1 MIQAPA
7 SMIVGTR
14 TWTVSGSEQRGRFH
28 SRIGA
33 KLAIEEAW
41 QQYDLGNFEI
51 ATGRTVAD
59 GVVTEHLYA
68 IPRRVRR
75 SGIDAPRRRFA

>member
-14 TWTVSGSEQRGRFH
+14 TWAATGSEERGKFDPVP
-28 SRIGA
+28 GA
-33 KLAIEEAW
+33 KLSLDEAW
-41 QQYDLGNFEI
+41 RQYDLGNFEI
-51 ATGRTVAD
+51 ATGRTLAD
-59 GVVTEHLYA
+59 GIVTEHLYA

-75 SGIDAPRRRFA
+75 DGSGPRRRRFA

>member
-14 TWTVSGSEQRGRFH
+14 TWTVGGSEERGRFVPVE
-28 SRIGA
+28 GA
-33 KLAIEEAW
+33 KLDLDEAW
-41 QQYDLGNFEI
+41 RQYDLGNFEI
-51 ATGRTVAD
+51 ATGRVTAD
-59 GVVTEHLYA
+59 GIVTEHLYA

>member
-1 MIQAPA
+1 
-7 SMIVGTR
+7 
-14 TWTVSGSEQRGRFH
+14 
-28 SRIGA
+28 
-33 KLAIEEAW
+33 LDEAW
-41 QQYDLGNFEI
+41 RQYDLGNFEI
-51 ATGRTVAD
+51 ATGRVTAD

>member
-7 SMIVGTR
+7 SMIVGAR
-14 TWTVSGSEQRGRFH
+14 TWAVGGSERRGRFVPVD
-28 SRIGA
+28 GA
-33 KLAIEEAW
+33 KLDLDEAW
-41 QQYDLGNFEI
+41 RQYDLGNFEI
-51 ATGRTVAD
+51 ATGRVTAD
-59 GVVTEHLYA
+59 GIVTEHLYA

>member
-14 TWTVSGSEQRGRFH
+14 TWTVGGSEERGKFDPVP
-28 SRIGA
+28 GA
-33 KLAIEEAW
+33 KLSLDEAW
-41 QQYDLGNFEI
+41 RQYDLGNFEI